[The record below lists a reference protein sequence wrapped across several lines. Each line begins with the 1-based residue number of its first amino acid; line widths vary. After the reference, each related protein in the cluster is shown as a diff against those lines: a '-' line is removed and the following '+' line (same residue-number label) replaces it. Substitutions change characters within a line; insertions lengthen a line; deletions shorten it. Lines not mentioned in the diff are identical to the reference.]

1 MNHPPW
7 AIVQPKAL
15 LTGAIMGMGKLRIAL
30 KWLPIAAF
38 ALAGTLFSPFAAA
51 DTITLEEGAIIRLA
65 REAVLNGVTMAKG
78 TELKVAGLKRDER
91 GIVVR
96 IDLQQVG
103 GEHKLFK
110 ALTPDAV
117 AAMTSQSGGPV
128 QTSDKA
134 AMFKVA
140 AQIPILRDLVLGD
153 VVFPKGSTLQIVR
166 LQKDNA
172 GKVNKIDLR
181 ETSGQKRLL
190 RGVPVEQL
198 LFALS
203 PEDVTWPDGAV
214 GRQIELGAD
223 LTFGGQ
229 TFVKGTKFVVTRVEI
244 EPKNHEV
251 VKVDLRETGAQKRE
265 LASVSVAVLKRN
277 GALGTSA
284 GSVR

>member
-1 MNHPPW
+1 
-7 AIVQPKAL
+7 
-15 LTGAIMGMGKLRIAL
+15 MGMGKLRIAL
-30 KWLPIAAF
+30 KWLLIAAF
-38 ALAGTLFSPFAAA
+38 ALAGTLAAPFAAA
-51 DTITLEEGAIIRLA
+51 DAITLEEGAIIRLA
-65 REAVLNGVTMAKG
+65 RESVLNGVTMAKG
-78 TELKVAGLKRDER
+78 TELKVAGLKRDDK
-91 GIVVR
+91 GVVVR

-103 GEHKLFK
+103 GEKKLFK
-110 ALTPDAV
+110 ALTVDAV

-128 QTSDKA
+128 QSSDKA

-140 AQIPILRDLVLGD
+140 AQIPILRDLILGD

-166 LQKDNA
+166 LQKDAA
-172 GKVNKIDLR
+172 GKVIKIDLR

-190 RGVPVEQL
+190 HGVPVEQL

-214 GRQIELGAD
+214 GRQIELGAE

-229 TFVKGTKFVVTRVEI
+229 IFVKGTKFQVTRVET

-251 VKVDLRETGAQKRE
+251 VKVDLREMGGQKRE
-265 LASVSVAVLKRN
+265 LAGVSVAVLKRN